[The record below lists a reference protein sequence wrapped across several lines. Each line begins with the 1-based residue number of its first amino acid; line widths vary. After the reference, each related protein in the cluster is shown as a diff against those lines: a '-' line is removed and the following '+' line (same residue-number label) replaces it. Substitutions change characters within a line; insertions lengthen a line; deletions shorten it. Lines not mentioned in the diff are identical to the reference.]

1 MKKWLCAVLALLM
14 LAVCFAAQAEQSVWE
29 FDYDDY
35 RICGYRGDGG
45 EVVVPETIDG
55 CTTDILGMY
64 LFNDD
69 DAVASLTLPF
79 TLKQI
84 ESEAISFCD
93 SLTELNISEGVQIIG
108 DNCFI
113 CNPGLTE
120 IVIPA
125 SVRYIGTNSF
135 GSNEKLNKVTF
146 LGECPVFAGAAF
158 DWIADD
164 AEIYV
169 PDDQYDAYAA
179 ALYEAE
185 CYSTI
190 LPSGM
195 DAILYDWATEADQFD
210 FDAGT
215 GTITMYN
222 GFDAIVEIP
231 AEIDGVPVKTIGEQA
246 FAKHRYLCYLTLP
259 EGLETIGASAFESCN
274 TLLHID
280 FPSTLRTI
288 ENRAFYA
295 GYKGYALD
303 LPPVE
308 TIGDEAF
315 AWCFRISGAVELPDG
330 LKTIGRSAF
339 DSCSWLEQVYVPASV
354 ETIGERAFADTSLN
368 YLVFEGRAL
377 PEMAANVFENCAY
390 LADIDMHTKATKQE
404 MLDLQA
410 TVDAMGLDCRVW
422 RAQNPEVDYVQDG
435 LEVYENGV
443 WTGYTGEQTHV
454 RPWDTYDDVTVTAIG
469 DGLFK
474 GSQTINY
481 FAVPYND
488 AFTTIGAEAF
498 ADSSVHTIDLFDSVT
513 TINGGAFRNCVNLA
527 ELILP
532 ESVEFVGVEALYGCS
547 GLKTLIVLCDPTVLP
562 EDLFDVWP
570 EGLEIYVSDNATDE
584 QVKYLSKIAGR
595 PFYYPVTRMS
605 EDLPQ
610 LTVMPYEPLPAGD
623 FWYDSEFAR
632 LDDYQ
637 GYERNLILPRE
648 IDGVQLTMLG
658 GSVMGRAVVYDG
670 FEAELPVVSVV
681 IPETYTEIVPYAFA
695 GCETLETVICYAPIE
710 QLPDSAFQ
718 NCTGLRE
725 VIFVNGIGGIGNYV
739 FDNCLNLETVYV
751 GPYVDSIG
759 EYAFCDEFGEPLW
772 SMEQC
777 ITDPAQLPDVDA
789 LLAAVKCDP
798 MPMPEPTAEPAPA
811 VPVGEE
817 GKPFFG
823 TWTGTEMDMG
833 GEIMKLSD
841 WEMEMTLI
849 LLEDGRAVMSDEAI
863 TDLSGLNE
871 EYVPGW
877 YVENG
882 VVYSDG
888 CTMTILEDGRLLM
901 DEDGFGIYFE
911 RSDVQIDLPSIPV
924 QPAETAAPE
933 APAEP
938 TAAPEV
944 NAQADSAQHTG
955 IKFICES
962 ADVSGFNMAASM
974 LGGEYSLLFHEDG
987 NAVFVVVG
995 GEMPGITWKQL
1006 DSGNFEIDFFGTP
1019 MEIVWT
1025 DKGFDMN
1032 YMDSMLMHFVPE
1044 A

>member
-1 MKKWLCAVLALLM
+1 MKKILCTMLVLM
-14 LAVCFAAQAEQSVWE
+14 LVMTGLSVQAESDEWT

-35 RICGYRGDGG
+35 KLEAYLGTGG
-45 EVVVPETIDG
+45 AVVIPETIDG
-55 CTTDILGMY
+55 CTVDILGMH
-64 LFNDD
+64 LFNDAD
-69 DAVASLTLPF
+69 EITSLTLPS
-79 TLKQI
+79 TLKQV
-84 ESEAISFCD
+84 EENVASFCD
-93 SLTELNISEGVQIIG
+93 NLTELIIPEGVQVIG
-108 DNCFI
+108 DNSFI
-113 CNPGLTE
+113 CNPALTE
-120 IVIPA
+120 VTIPA
-125 SVRYIGTNSF
+125 TVRYVGSGCF
-135 GSNEKLNKVTF
+135 GSSESLKTVTF
-146 LGECPVFAGAAF
+146 LGECPVFAGDAV

-164 AEIYV
+164 AVVYV

-179 ALYEAE
+179 ALYAAD
-185 CYSTI
+185 CYSEI
-190 LPSGM
+190 LPSG
-195 DAILYDWATEADQFD
+195 ANAVVYDWTTDPSQFE
-210 FDAGT
+210 FDAST
-215 GTITMYN
+215 GTITFYN
-222 GFDAIVEIP
+222 GFDVCVEVPEAIN
-231 AEIDGVPVKTIGEQA
+231 GVPVKTIGENA
-246 FAKHRYLCYLTLP
+246 FYSHYYLCFLTLP
-259 EGLETIGASAFESCN
+259 EGLETIGASAFEWCEN
-274 TLLHID
+274 LRYIE
-280 FPSTLRTI
+280 FPSTLKAI
-288 ENRAFYA
+288 ESRAFYG
-295 GYKGYALD
+295 GYKGYALN
-303 LPPVE
+303 LPAAE
-308 TIGDEAF
+308 SIGDEAF
-315 AWCFRISGAVELPDG
+315 AACPFISEPIELPEG
-330 LKTIGRSAF
+330 LKTIGNSAF
-339 DSCSWLEQVYVPASV
+339 DACSWLSEVYIPASV
-354 ETIGERAFADTSLN
+354 ETIGEKAFADTAMN
-368 YLVFEGRAL
+368 YLVFQGKNLPQMADNAL
-377 PEMAANVFENCAY
+377 ENCAY
-390 LADIDMHTKATKQE
+390 LTDIDLSSKATKQE
-404 MLDLQA
+404 MLDMQA
-410 TVDAMGLDCRVW
+410 KVDALGLDCRVW

-443 WTGYTGEQTHV
+443 WISYTGEQSHL
-454 RPWDTYDDVTVTAIG
+454 RPWDTYDDIDVTAIG

-474 GSQTINY
+474 GNQTIEY
-481 FAVPYND
+481 FAVPYSD
-488 AFTTIGAEAF
+488 EFTTIGTEAF

-513 TINGGAFRNCVNLA
+513 TIGGGAFRNCTNLT

-532 ESVEFVGVEALYGCS
+532 ESVEFVGAEALYGCS
-547 GLKTLIVLCDPTVLP
+547 GLKTLFVLCDPTVLP

-570 EGLEIYVSDNATDE
+570 AGLEIYVSDNATDE

-610 LTVMPYEPLPAGD
+610 LTVMPYEPLPADD

-637 GYERNLILPRE
+637 GYELNLILPRE

-658 GSVMGRAVVYDG
+658 GSVMTRASYGDNYEV
-670 FEAELPVVSVV
+670 ELPVVSVV

-695 GCETLETVICYAPIE
+695 GCETLETVICYAPVE
-710 QLPDSAFQ
+710 LLPDCAFQ
-718 NCTGLRE
+718 NCTSLRE
-725 VIFVNGIGGIGNYV
+725 VIFVNGVGGIGNYV
-739 FDNCLNLETVYV
+739 FDNCPNLETVYV
-751 GPYVDSIG
+751 GPYVDSVG
-759 EYAFCDEFGEPLW
+759 EYAFCDEFGEAVW
-772 SMEQC
+772 SLEKC
-777 ITDPAQLPDVDA
+777 ITDPAQLPDADA
-789 LLAAVKCDP
+789 LLAAVKRDP

-863 TDLSGLNE
+863 TDLSGLDE

-882 VVYSDG
+882 VAYSDG

-901 DEDGFGIYFE
+901 DEDGFRIYFE
-911 RSDVQIDLPSIPV
+911 RSDVQIDLPTAPV

-933 APAEP
+933 APEVS
-938 TAAPEV
+938 AP
-944 NAQADSAQHTG
+944 ASSAQRTE

-995 GEMPGITWKQL
+995 GEMPAITWKQL
-1006 DSGNFEIDFFGTP
+1006 DSGNFEIDFYGTP

-1032 YMDSMLMHFVPE
+1032 YMDSMLMHFVP
-1044 A
+1044 AN